1 MRWLGVVYNMQ
12 CMGQHLEI
20 AYGLDEIGYGTATTT
35 DVVEREKNGMVNG
48 EQITFCLRAKS
59 MH

>member
-1 MRWLGVVYNMQ
+1 MQ

-35 DVVEREKNGMVNG
+35 DVVESREKNGMVNG
-48 EQITFCLRAKS
+48 EQITFCLRVKS